1 MLDKPGRFGRRSS
14 ARFRGSMPENCAL
27 LAEFSEP
34 SFPMT
39 NEKFPMTDFPFML
52 SALVVALPR
61 YAATGLRSKW
71 LKKGEPVSSM

>member
-1 MLDKPGRFGRRSS
+1 
-14 ARFRGSMPENCAL
+14 
-27 LAEFSEP
+27 
-34 SFPMT
+34 MT